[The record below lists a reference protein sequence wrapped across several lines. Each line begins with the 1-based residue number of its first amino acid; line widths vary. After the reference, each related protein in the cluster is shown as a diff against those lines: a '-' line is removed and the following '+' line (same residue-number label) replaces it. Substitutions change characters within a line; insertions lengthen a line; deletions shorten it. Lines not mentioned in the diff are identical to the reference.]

1 MIVFFEDANLKL
13 GYVDDVCLLL
23 FVIFL
28 GTSYDNTDEFS
39 KKFQTPLTPPHFA
52 IPPLVA
58 VITYQSYI
66 LVAGTCSETH
76 EMYHVGFFLNWH
88 MIMCR

>member
-1 MIVFFEDANLKL
+1 M
-13 GYVDDVCLLL
+13 
-23 FVIFL
+23 FL

-88 MIMCR
+88 MIMCRLRIHELKIRNYGGFGKN